1 MEEEYIG
8 SAHAKKALVLT
19 VSCWLLC
26 GGMAQAT
33 DIYGQ
38 GDASNTGD
46 ISGVNW
52 VLNQDVADTDSSNT
66 FNLAYTQQG
75 TAANNKLVI
84 NGGTYSVSGD
94 TPPEGVRWANWFY
107 GGNSDDGASTGNSIV
122 INDGTFKNSIQTN
135 QAAGIYA
142 GFARGGYAA
151 TDNSVIING
160 GTFEAYT
167 YAAAAVAANGNANN
181 NTTTVNGGNFER
193 GVYLFGGRANTTG
206 NTNGNTVNVT
216 NGTIGGYRAFA
227 WGGKA
232 DSGNAVG
239 NTVNISG
246 GVIADSV
253 TDPNDDK
260 FDNLTY
266 AEYKQGAAEIYGGY
280 TLNGTAADNIVNI
293 SGGTI
298 SSNGECVVYGGYSK
312 VGNATGNIVNI
323 SGGTAKNRLTVFGGF
338 ATSGNATGNTVIVT
352 GGNASGLVYLNG
364 GVTMSS
370 IGNATGNTVA
380 IYAPVKLN
388 VADGGIYLTGNK
400 TSGFTWNPTSSG
412 DLKTGNKLFV
422 AAYGITAEN
431 IYNFETW
438 AFHVPATASSGTM
451 VMLTNGTI
459 GGGLADT
466 KIELTADSN
475 AALSTGQ
482 TIQLVS
488 SNSALNYNGATTGT
502 LHQGT
507 ALQYDYTLNNSTNSL
522 SATLGQK
529 SVNSESKSLVET
541 RAGQSAFINRGAD
554 LLITQGFEQ
563 ANHAAETEHG
573 WSPFFAG
580 QAGRN
585 RYNTGS
591 HVDSYGWS
599 GILGMAKNYGALLAG
614 VAVEY
619 GNGNYDSYMGSM
631 HGKGDTRYTGVAL
644 FARKAAARG
653 FYYEG
658 SLRYGQTKADYTSSD
673 FSGYKGTAIH
683 YDTDSN
689 YWGTHLGLGKV
700 IPVSKSDSIDVS
712 LRYLYSHNGSDNV
725 QLSTGESYAF
735 DAVNSHRIRA
745 GFRWTRSFDE
755 ANAMYAGMA
764 YQYEFNGDARASYRK
779 FDLASPTLKGSSGM
793 LELGYRVKPSAELP
807 LTLDLNVTGWIGEQR
822 GVTGQIGFTY
832 NF

>member
-1 MEEEYIG
+1 MEEEHIG
-8 SAHAKKALVLT
+8 SVHAKKTLILA

-26 GGMAQAT
+26 GGLVQAK
-33 DIYGQ
+33 DVYGQ

-52 VLNQDVADTDSSNT
+52 TLNEDVADTNYSNT
-66 FNLAYTQQG
+66 FNLAYTQKG
-75 TAANNKLVI
+75 TTADNKLVI

-94 TPPEGVRWANWFY
+94 GKYANWFY
-107 GGNSDDGASTGNSIV
+107 GGNTDDGASTNNSIV
-122 INDGTFKNSIQTN
+122 INDGNFVNPTKTN

-142 GFARGGYAA
+142 AFARGGYAA
-151 TDNSVIING
+151 TNNSVTING
-160 GTFEAYT
+160 GTFDAYT

-181 NTTTVNGGNFER
+181 NTTTVNGGNFKY
-193 GVYLFGGRANTTG
+193 GVYLFGGRANETG

-239 NTVNISG
+239 NTVNVSG

-253 TDPNDDK
+253 VEPSDGIYDK
-260 FDNLTY
+260 LTY

-280 TLNGTAADNIVNI
+280 TLNGMAIDNIVNI

-298 SSNGECVVYGGYSK
+298 ASNGECVVYGGYSR

-352 GGNASGLVYLNG
+352 GGNASGKVYLNG

-370 IGNATGNTVA
+370 TGNATGNTVA

-388 VADGGIYLTGNK
+388 VADGGIYLTGSN
-400 TSGFTWNPTSSG
+400 SSFIWNPTSSG
-412 DLKTGNKLFV
+412 DLKTGNRLIV

-438 AFHVPATASSGTM
+438 AFRVPSTASSSTM
-451 VMLTNGTI
+451 VTLTDGTI
-459 GGGLADT
+459 GGGLANT
-466 KIELTADSN
+466 SIELTADSN

-488 SNSALNYNGATTGT
+488 SQNALNYNGATTGT

-522 SATLGQK
+522 SATLGQQ
-529 SVNSESKSLVET
+529 SVNSETKSLVET
-541 RAGQSAFINRGAD
+541 REAQSAFLNRGAD

-563 ANHAAETEHG
+563 ADMAAQTDKRN
-573 WSPFFAG
+573 WSPFFAS
-580 QAGRN
+580 QAGNN

-591 HVDSYGWS
+591 HVENSGWS
-599 GILGMAKNYGALLAG
+599 SILGMSKAYGSWLAG

-619 GNGNYDSYMGSM
+619 GNGDYDSYMSSM
-631 HGKGDTRYTGVAL
+631 HGKGDTKYTGVAL
-644 FARKAAARG
+644 FARKAAVRG
-653 FYYEG
+653 LYYEG
-658 SLRYGQTKADYTSSD
+658 SIRGGQSKADYTSSD
-673 FSGYKGTAIH
+673 FTGYKGTAVH
-683 YDTDSN
+683 YNTDSN
-689 YWGTHLGLGKV
+689 YWGAHLGIGKV
-700 IPVSKSDSIDVS
+700 IPVSRTDDLDVS
-712 LRYLYSHNGSDNV
+712 LRYLYSHSGSDNV
-725 QLSTGESYAF
+725 QLSTGENYAF
-735 DAVNSHRIRA
+735 DAVNSHRLRT
-745 GFRWTRSFDE
+745 GLRWTRRFDD
-755 ANAMYAGMA
+755 ANALYAGMA
-764 YQYEFNGDARASYRK
+764 YQYEFNGDARASYK
-779 FDLASPTLKGSSGM
+779 GFGLASPSLKGSSGM
-793 LELGYRVKPSAELP
+793 LELGYRVKPSEDLP
-807 LTLDLNVTGWIGEQR
+807 LTIDFNVTGWIGVQR
-822 GVTGQIGFTY
+822 GVTGQVGFTY